1 MWKSEQKIKPNKPI
15 WCHHTKLNTLQHL
28 VHTYIP
34 HIRMSMAV
42 YAANISNYRLKTYIG
57 TVVHCSSIFHSSLL
71 PWQNPCCASFQ
82 NILRYL
88 SNWYYRYHPSHIF
101 TQFLTYSAR
110 ESYWQHKV
118 CVVCLGP
125 VLFYL
130 LSETCI
136 QFFSTS
142 RKFLCNF
149 LWSLYIFADTI
160 YARVCKKHREFE
172 YVHKYNANSCDY
184 DNSTSIIMIFI
195 CFSHINGRTLRSTA
209 SRQSALTTAI
219 SIIITTTTT
228 TTITTNFIAKIVYIR
243 VDTMR
248 KG

>member
-42 YAANISNYRLKTYIG
+42 YAANISNYRLKTYIE

-110 ESYWQHKV
+110 ESSTKF
-118 CVVCLGP
+118 
-125 VLFYL
+125 VLFVL
-130 LSETCI
+130 AR
-136 QFFSTS
+136 FFFICCPKHVYS
-142 RKFLCNF
+142 FF
-149 LWSLYIFADTI
+149 P
-160 YARVCKKHREFE
+160 HRENSYAIFYDHYISLQTLYTRA
-172 YVHKYNANSCDY
+172 YVKSIVNL
-184 DNSTSIIMIFI
+184 STFINTMQIHAIMII
-195 CFSHINGRTLRSTA
+195 PL
-209 SRQSALTTAI
+209 Q
-219 SIIITTTTT
+219 
-228 TTITTNFIAKIVYIR
+228 
-243 VDTMR
+243 
-248 KG
+248 